1 MALPKFF
8 SSKKTKENRFLTLE
22 IGLEKVSLAV
32 YKKDTSLERIGIGRK
47 SFTNY
52 QGLLDASLEA
62 MDALSS
68 IVEEIPKDT
77 IVGISGQGLKT
88 ITTLAK
94 YKRPKEDEPIH
105 KKELEGVLDQVSTG
119 LEEKNKKLFFTAISS
134 AKIDGVKVTNPVNL
148 KGSDAE
154 ISCFVAFQDETELS
168 AVNQIANQ
176 MDLKINK
183 ILPTSFAVFQLITK
197 SDKNVSDGLIIRLA
211 EDSSEET
218 FLTEGHINEVY
229 NLDLGLRK
237 IEFWKIA
244 QEILLKE
251 GRFSEGSPI
260 WLYSEGEESPL
271 EEIKEFFSE
280 FPWREK
286 FGFGQIP
293 TINNLPLPH
302 GVNQSDASLF
312 ALARE
317 EADETN
323 RV

>member
-1 MALPKFF
+1 MIIKPNLKSDIAILKSVF
-8 SSKKTKENRFLTLE
+8 SLLSKDKQ
-22 IGLEKVSLAV
+22 V
-32 YKKDTSLERIGIGRK
+32 RK
-47 SFTNY
+47 SVVTQDILWFFRLYFPHYITY
-52 QGLLDASLEA
+52 PIADFQVEILGLL
-62 MDALSS
+62 
-68 IVEEIPKDT
+68 
-77 IVGISGQGLKT
+77 Q
-88 ITTLAK
+88 
-94 YKRPKEDEPIH
+94 
-105 KKELEGVLDQVSTG
+105 
-119 LEEKNKKLFFTAISS
+119 EEKNKKLFFTAISS

-317 EADETN
+317 ESDEAN